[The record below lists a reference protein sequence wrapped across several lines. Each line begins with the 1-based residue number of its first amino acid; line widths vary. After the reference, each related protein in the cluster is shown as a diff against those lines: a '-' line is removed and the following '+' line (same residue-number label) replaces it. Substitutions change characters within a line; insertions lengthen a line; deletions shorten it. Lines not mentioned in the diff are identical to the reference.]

1 MRRVA
6 ELKARSDR
14 SSEARRP
21 IGARHASWSR
31 VLLKCGGDPS
41 PGRAVGAGF
50 GSPTKTPEQE
60 ERSPMKKVPVVKTR
74 AAPSIGSSAWYPLR
88 QLHREL
94 TSIVARFGFGRAGL
108 RILDFGAGDV
118 PYRHLF
124 SADADYRVADIGD
137 AAPIR
142 VRADG
147 TIDHPDA
154 TVDLVTS
161 FQVLEHVPDVR
172 LYLDEAAR
180 ILAPGGSLLLSTHG
194 VWPYHPH
201 PTDFWRWTQDGLRQV
216 ITQAGFEIDYQ
227 HGLDR
232 PDSHGDVPAISRR
245 SARPSPRR
253 PGDRGVLQ
261 PEDRRVRCGDARSPS
276 TTRSSGHRVGRS
288 ARRQAL
294 RGCRDSSPSAITRP
308 RVR

>member
-1 MRRVA
+1 
-6 ELKARSDR
+6 
-14 SSEARRP
+14 
-21 IGARHASWSR
+21 
-31 VLLKCGGDPS
+31 
-41 PGRAVGAGF
+41 
-50 GSPTKTPEQE
+50 
-60 ERSPMKKVPVVKTR
+60 MKKVPVVKTH

-227 HGLDR
+227 HGLVGPLGWTDQIRMATFRRFLVDR
-232 PDSHGDVPAISRR
+232 PVLRLAAPVIAACYNLKIAAFDAVTPDRHRQRDPAVIVLV
-245 SARPSPRR
+245 AR
-253 PGDRGVLQ
+253 
-261 PEDRRVRCGDARSPS
+261 
-276 TTRSSGHRVGRS
+276 HVGRH
-288 ARRQAL
+288 
-294 RGCRDSSPSAITRP
+294 
-308 RVR
+308 